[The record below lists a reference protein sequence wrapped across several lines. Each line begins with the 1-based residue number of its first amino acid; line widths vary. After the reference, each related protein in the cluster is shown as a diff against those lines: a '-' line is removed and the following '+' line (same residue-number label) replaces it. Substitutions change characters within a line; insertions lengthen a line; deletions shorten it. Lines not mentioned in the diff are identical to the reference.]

1 MTRWRTAGWI
11 SLIAWIASNAAARAD
26 DADPKQA
33 CIAAAEQGQS
43 QRDDGQY
50 REARVSFLACA
61 QDSCP
66 KVVMQSCTKW
76 LRELDESAPTVVL
89 AAKDDH
95 GEDLTDVRVTLDGA
109 PFATQLDGKPIEADA
124 GEHVLRFEREGSTP
138 VDVKLLLRAG
148 EKARVVSV
156 TLRSAGA
163 VGPGALPPPPEP
175 VMSAHH
181 VTSGVLFLGGLAAAG
196 VGVYF
201 LLKSID
207 DGHHADSIR
216 GAPPISGNRGACQSP
231 SATSQSACAS
241 LNSAVQS
248 EHDGQKIET
257 GLFIGGGALVVSAV
271 VTWFAWPSARSGEP
285 QTTAAIVPIPG
296 GAAASFSGTF

>member
-1 MTRWRTAGWI
+1 MTRWRAAGWI
-11 SLIAWIASNAAARAD
+11 CFFAWTASGAAARAD

-50 REARVSFLACA
+50 REARASFLACA

-76 LRELDESAPTVVL
+76 LRELDESAPSIVL
-89 AAKDDH
+89 SAKDSH
-95 GEDLTDVRVTLDGA
+95 GEDLTDVKVTFDGA
-109 PFATQLDGKPIEADA
+109 PFATELDGKPIEADT
-124 GEHVLRFEREGSTP
+124 GEHVLRFEREGSNP
-138 VDVKLLLRAG
+138 VEVKLLLRAG

-156 TLRSAGA
+156 VLRSAGA
-163 VGPGALPPPPEP
+163 GTETPPPPPEP

-181 VTSGVLFLGGLAAAG
+181 VTSGVLFIGGLAAAG
-196 VGVYF
+196 VGTYF

-207 DGHHADSIR
+207 DGHRADGIR
-216 GAPPISGNRGACQSP
+216 GAPPISGSRNACQSTAP
-231 SATSQSACAS
+231 ASQSACTS
-241 LNSAVQS
+241 LNGAVQS
-248 EHDGQKIET
+248 QHDDQKIAM
-257 GLFIGGGALVVSAV
+257 GLYIGGGALVLGAV
-271 VTWFAWPSARSGEP
+271 ITWLAWPRAGSAEP
-285 QTTAAIVPIPG
+285 QPTAAIVPIPG